1 MGKQWFHFIADGYE
15 FKIIDRDE
23 TGGIFCKFRVMPEAA
38 INKQMVI
45 GTIFTLS
52 NGSRMQVSSCVF
64 TSGMY
69 AVKITG
75 KCVLQ
80 SLSGQ
85 PLFGIQNF
93 EN

>member
-1 MGKQWFHFIADGYE
+1 MGKRWVDFIADDYD
-15 FKIIDRDE
+15 FKIIDRDS
-23 TGGIFCKFRVMPEAA
+23 TGGIFCKFKVMPEAA
-38 INKQMVI
+38 IHKPMVI

-69 AVKITG
+69 SLMISG

-85 PLFGIQNF
+85 PLFGTPVLYN
-93 EN
+93 